1 MKNLSE
7 DHKEIQSG
15 KKLDDEGYMARLE
28 MDKIEQSLARLK
40 RVIKT
45 SDQQL
50 PAWVQSKITKAA
62 DYLDTAA
69 DYLHSDVEMEESK
82 FFTIEPKSHNQA
94 QKREQTT
101 RKIEKKAT
109 NNPSPEEAQ
118 VAKQMLSKRG
128 PQLPE
133 EISLVDKI
141 LSEENCGKGMYW
153 CNTDK
158 KCKPLAGLEV
168 PGQTIKPREA
178 GEKVSECSHTKD
190 GEYCPIHGEKKC
202 PSSKNTD
209 KIEEEK
215 KYMTKEE
222 DPCWKGY
229 EMVGFKKKRG
239 KKVPN
244 CVPVNEATTR
254 LPMQTGQ
261 LLRVLINWRGKHLSV
276 QMFFPQLG
284 TPKRDE
290 ITYAVNKVYPDA
302 RVISYVSSEMD
313 SSTPI
318 VQVREESKLLEFKKS
333 DLKCNEPKSDP
344 VGDSKTGKSH
354 VVKACEKGKEKLIR
368 FGQKGVK
375 GSPKTEG
382 ESEEDEKRR
391 SAFKAR
397 HEENIKKGKMSAAY
411 WSNKEKW

>member
-15 KKLDDEGYMARLE
+15 KKLDDEGYSAKIE
-28 MDKIEQSLARLK
+28 MDKIEQSLTRLK
-40 RVIKT
+40 KVIKT

-190 GEYCPIHGEKKC
+190 GEYCPIHGKKQC
-202 PSSKNTD
+202 PSSKNTN
-209 KIEEEK
+209 KIDEEK

-290 ITYAVNKVYPDA
+290 ITYAVNKVYPEA

-318 VQVREESKLLEFKKS
+318 VQVREESKLNEDWQSVNKKDKTDGMS
-333 DLKCNEPKSDP
+333 QKAVDAYRRENPGSKLKTAVTEKNPTGKRKQRRINYCTRSKGQQEMHNIDC
-344 VGDSKTGKSH
+344 SKTPNKPI
-354 VVKACEKGKEKLIR
+354 C
-368 FGQKGVK
+368 
-375 GSPKTEG
+375 
-382 ESEEDEKRR
+382 
-391 SAFKAR
+391 KAR
-397 HEENIKKGKMSAAY
+397 RRWKC
-411 WSNKEKW
+411 